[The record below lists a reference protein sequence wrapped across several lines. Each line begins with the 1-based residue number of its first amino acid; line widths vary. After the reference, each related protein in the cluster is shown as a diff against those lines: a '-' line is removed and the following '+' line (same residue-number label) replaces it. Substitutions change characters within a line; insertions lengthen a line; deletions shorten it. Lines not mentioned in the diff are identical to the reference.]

1 MTGHV
6 AGIEERTANNCN
18 FRGMLF
24 VPQTARRPLTP
35 NVSQMGRETVLFI
48 LTLFDNSHN
57 ERSRYH
63 E

>member
-6 AGIEERTANNCN
+6 ADIEERTANSRN

-24 VPQTARRPLTP
+24 VPQTVRPPLTP

-48 LTLFDNSHN
+48 LTLFDNSHD
-57 ERSRYH
+57 ERSKHY